1 MAFDAF
7 PAPPRYSHAINLGPY
22 VAGRPQT
29 PKSAQSLG
37 SDGRDDVTRVDSDDE
52 LVERYVAESMRVWMI
67 DADLGCSL
75 GTTILRRCTES
86 SL

>member
-7 PAPPRYSHAINLGPY
+7 PAPPRYSHAVNLAPY

-29 PKSAQSLG
+29 PKSATSAQSLG

-52 LVERYVAESMRVWMI
+52 LVERYVAESMRIWVIMLIW
-67 DADLGCSL
+67 SVQ
-75 GTTILRRCTES
+75 
-86 SL
+86 

>member
-7 PAPPRYSHAINLGPY
+7 PAPPRYSHAVNLAPY

-29 PKSAQSLG
+29 PKSATSAQSLG

-52 LVERYVAESMRVWMI
+52 LVERYHHSPPL
-67 DADLGCSL
+67 D
-75 GTTILRRCTES
+75 
-86 SL
+86 